1 MIDLNTILT
10 IPESI
15 SPLTL
20 SIIIFAS
27 FISSF
32 ISSIVGFGG
41 GMLLLGI
48 LALNFPVSKVIPL
61 HAVIQLGSNLN
72 RLFFFRFKV
81 KWNIFLPFAL
91 GCIIGIP
98 IGGIFF
104 YSVNEDFLK
113 ILVAFFI
120 TFNVINKF
128 PTLSKNKMF
137 LTGII
142 SSFLSTII
150 GVTGS
155 LISSVVQSFNLSKPE
170 YISSCAFLLFT
181 QHICKCILFGLM
193 GFAFYEYNLLIILVI
208 LSGIL
213 GTFAGKNIIYKIP
226 DRFLKLGIRI
236 ILLLISLN
244 LFINGLINILPSL
257 Y

>member
-1 MIDLNTILT
+1 MEYFLT
-10 IPESI
+10 ICS
-15 SPLTL
+15 
-20 SIIIFAS
+20 
-27 FISSF
+27 
-32 ISSIVGFGG
+32 
-41 GMLLLGI
+41 
-48 LALNFPVSKVIPL
+48 
-61 HAVIQLGSNLN
+61 
-72 RLFFFRFKV
+72 RLFNWDPSRWF
-81 KWNIFLPFAL
+81 
-91 GCIIGIP
+91 
-98 IGGIFF
+98 FF
-104 YSVNEDFLK
+104 YSINENFLK

-120 TFNVINKF
+120 TFNVIKKL
-128 PTLSKNKMF
+128 PTLNKNKMF
-137 LTGII
+137 LTGVI

-155 LISSVVQSFNLSKPE
+155 LISSVVQSFNLTKPE

-193 GFAFYEYNLLIILVI
+193 GFAFYEYILLIILVI

>member
-1 MIDLNTILT
+1 
-10 IPESI
+10 
-15 SPLTL
+15 
-20 SIIIFAS
+20 
-27 FISSF
+27 
-32 ISSIVGFGG
+32 
-41 GMLLLGI
+41 MLLLGI

-193 GFAFYEYNLLIILVI
+193 GFAFYDY
-208 LSGIL
+208 
-213 GTFAGKNIIYKIP
+213 
-226 DRFLKLGIRI
+226 
-236 ILLLISLN
+236 ISSVSYTHLT
-244 LFINGLINILPSL
+244 LPTICSV
-257 Y
+257 

>member
-1 MIDLNTILT
+1 MKTVKNGNQYHYPMDLLIKFNLYIY
-10 IPESI
+10 
-15 SPLTL
+15 
-20 SIIIFAS
+20 IIK
-27 FISSF
+27 
-32 ISSIVGFGG
+32 
-41 GMLLLGI
+41 M
-48 LALNFPVSKVIPL
+48 
-61 HAVIQLGSNLN
+61 
-72 RLFFFRFKV
+72 
-81 KWNIFLPFAL
+81 NITR
-91 GCIIGIP
+91 I
-98 IGGIFF
+98 
-104 YSVNEDFLK
+104 
-113 ILVAFFI
+113 
-120 TFNVINKF
+120 FNVINKF
-128 PTLSKNKMF
+128 PILSKNKMF

-193 GFAFYEYNLLIILVI
+193 GFAFYEYILLIILVI

-213 GTFAGKNIIYKIP
+213 GTFAWKNIIYKIP